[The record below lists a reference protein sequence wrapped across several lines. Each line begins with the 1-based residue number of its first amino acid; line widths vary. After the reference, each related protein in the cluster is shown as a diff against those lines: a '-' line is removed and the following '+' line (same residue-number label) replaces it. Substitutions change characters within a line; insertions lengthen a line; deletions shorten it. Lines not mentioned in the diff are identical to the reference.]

1 MHAVYPIRKIIWL
14 KFILNI
20 DSRPVFPEVTNFPTI
35 FSNIGD
41 IALVCCA
48 SVYDTNILT
57 LPPKFEDLLER
68 EAREGQAETLAEG
81 NWEMVPESFSCYDE
95 ETYRLEAGLPV
106 TRLTRTGWVEVPEAL
121 QYAFRT
127 RP

>member
-1 MHAVYPIRKIIWL
+1 MNKYRHVL
-14 KFILNI
+14 LF
-20 DSRPVFPEVTNFPTI
+20 SFEVTGPGMGPGSTM
-35 FSNIGD
+35 S
-41 IALVCCA
+41 CA

-95 ETYRLEAGLPV
+95 ETYRLEAGWPV